1 MVIQF
6 LNSQQQV
13 DSTRL
18 VYETLQKR
26 AKLKQV
32 SNEWLLFIA
41 IVALKIFSV
50 SRISVIHSLQAFMR
64 NTNIVS
70 KLVNLI

>member
-13 DSTRL
+13 YSTRL